1 MKVIETSNLSVYSWA
16 DSIESGAMK
25 QAEDLAALPFLVD
38 HVALMPDCHEGYG
51 MPIGGVIASKDHIIP
66 NAVGVDI
73 GCGMCAV
80 RTTLT
85 SIGREELKI
94 IMGQIRKRIPL
105 GFNHHK
111 EKKDISLMPDPKEL
125 EPGMVCLEQFEDAR
139 KQIGTLGGGNHF
151 IEIQKGSDGHIWI
164 MVHSGSRNLGKRVA
178 DHYNAKAKELCSAG
192 IESKNIPKDLAYL
205 PADSFEAQNYL
216 IEMNYCVS
224 FAFANRKEMMNQ
236 ICSSFTDTLGD
247 LEFGDM
253 INIAHNHASKEL
265 HYGEEVF
272 VHRKGATSARK
283 GEVGIIPGSQGS
295 KSYIVKGLGNPESFT
310 SCSHGAGRRMG
321 RNQAKRSLDL
331 QAEIKRL
338 DDQGIIHGIRNRND
352 LDEAAGAYKDID
364 QVMNSQRDLVEI
376 IVELSPIAVVKG

>member
-1 MKVIETSNLSVYSWA
+1 MKVIKTSNLPIYSWA
-16 DSIESGAMK
+16 ASVETGAMK
-25 QAEDLAALPFLVD
+25 QAEDLAALPFLAS

-85 SIGREELKI
+85 SVCREELKL
-94 IMGQIRKRIPL
+94 IMDQIRKRIPL
-105 GFNHHK
+105 GFNHQR

-192 IESKNIPKDLAYL
+192 IKIPKDLAYL

-216 IEMNYCVS
+216 IEMNYCVR
-224 FAFANRKEMMNQ
+224 FAYANRKEMMNQ

-253 INIAHNHASKEL
+253 INIAHNYASKEL
-265 HYGEEVF
+265 QYGEEVF

-283 GEVGIIPGSQGS
+283 GETGIIPGSQGS
-295 KSYIVKGLGNPESFT
+295 KSYIVIGLGNPKSFT

-321 RNQAKRSLDL
+321 RNEAKRSLDL
-331 QAEIKRL
+331 EAEIKRL
-338 DDQGIIHGIRNRND
+338 DDQGIIHGMMNRND

-364 QVMNSQRDLVEI
+364 QVMNAQKDLVEI
-376 IVELSPIAVVKG
+376 IVELSPVAVVKG

>member
-1 MKVIETSNLSVYSWA
+1 
-16 DSIESGAMK
+16 
-25 QAEDLAALPFLVD
+25 
-38 HVALMPDCHEGYG
+38 
-51 MPIGGVIASKDHIIP
+51 
-66 NAVGVDI
+66 
-73 GCGMCAV
+73 MCAV